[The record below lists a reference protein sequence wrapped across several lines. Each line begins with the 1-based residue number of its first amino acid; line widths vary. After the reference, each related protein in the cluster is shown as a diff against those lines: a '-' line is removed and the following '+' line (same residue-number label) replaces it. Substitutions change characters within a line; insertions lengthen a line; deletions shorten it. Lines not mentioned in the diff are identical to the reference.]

1 MLASLW
7 LHAHQKKL
15 WCAAHSSVLLLFSLS
30 SHSVTLSLSLSSP
43 SFPIEEQVSDA
54 SHVLSLFGHSVFEAR
69 LLQLLCFGLE
79 SGQMFVFL
87 ILVSGVDLRFWEAA
101 LIVFPVCSSGAVMIL
116 IEGKWK
122 IQTNAKEQPRCV
134 SLLQWW
140 RPDFRLALF
149 VFSLLGLF
157 AVWIFSGTAFCF

>member
-1 MLASLW
+1 MQAMSWVCLKHGCSW
-7 LHAHQKKL
+7 
-15 WCAAHSSVLLLFSLS
+15 
-30 SHSVTLSLSLSSP
+30 
-43 SFPIEEQVSDA
+43 
-54 SHVLSLFGHSVFEAR
+54 
-69 LLQLLCFGLE
+69 LLCFGLE

-87 ILVSGVDLRFWEAA
+87 ILVSGVDLRFWQAA

-122 IQTNAKEQPRCV
+122 IQKNAKEQPRCV

-149 VFSLLGLF
+149 VFSLLGLL
-157 AVWIFSGTAFCF
+157 AFVCSLNLFWYCILFLTFKIHLAQKSEDGHDASVYMHALYVCVRERIVYNRPCIY